1 MFGGESSFSFLRM
14 MRTGVAA
21 ILGVLACAHH
31 VQGQAAQVQDDAV
44 FLTLHVDIKGM
55 KSDARLALFPWEI
68 YSASLKKLLGIDLF
82 AEDEIDLKIAYGP
95 DGQTVAA
102 IASTNSAQIKMS
114 DLSKG
119 RFFVVKNPDGA
130 KREDVRRI
138 SDSDWVIQKA
148 DRVWY
153 IGSQKTLADY
163 SWAHRMPML
172 SKDKEEKEP
181 VFCTLKLFLPP
192 IRNEMISWAFLDD
205 LWKQEIQLFTL
216 NLFQGLEQ
224 IELHLMAGR
233 PLTLKMV
240 CEVRESVDVP
250 DVVGLIGSIQ
260 MVWLEELGSAISTR
274 KNSYRLSQR
283 EQFAWDAYYNRLIH
297 RVMETTPKVVDKQ
310 IVYELDELVVVPL
323 MALIG
328 SGVLETTEMSRL
340 SNERFASQYKF
351 REIYEAISD
360 YFKARGA
367 FPLREILSEQGESL
381 LSWRVAL
388 LPYLGYESLYKKFH
402 LNEPWDSPHNIKLL
416 EEMPSIYRTSR
427 QNIPQG
433 YTTFV
438 APYGVIDQKRK
449 TVWDIVPTNV
459 FADDS
464 KNLDCLVLVEV
475 EPQGAV
481 PWSSPEDVNVM
492 QTDLRTLLRSP
503 PEGNGYLNIDGET
516 DFLSNS
522 ISSLDLI
529 QLLRYSLESERE

>member
-1 MFGGESSFSFLRM
+1 MFGGESSFSILRM

-21 ILGVLACAHH
+21 ILGVFACAYHA
-31 VQGQAAQVQDDAV
+31 QGQSVQTQDDAV

-55 KSDARLALFPWEI
+55 KSDTRLALFPWEI
-68 YSASLKKLLGIDLF
+68 YSASLKKMLGIDLF
-82 AEDEIDLKIAYGP
+82 AEDEIDLQIAYGP
-95 DGQTVAA
+95 EDQTVAA
-102 IASTNSAQIKMS
+102 IATTNSAQIMIS
-114 DLSKG
+114 DLAKG
-119 RFFVVKNPDGA
+119 RFFVVKNPDGGTR
-130 KREDVRRI
+130 KDVRRI

-153 IGSQKTLADY
+153 IGSQKALADY
-163 SWAHRMPML
+163 SWAHRMPMH
-172 SKDKEEKEP
+172 STDKDEKESA
-181 VFCTLKLFLPP
+181 FCTLKLFLAP
-192 IRNEMISWAFLDD
+192 IRDEIISWTFLDD

-216 NLFQGLEQ
+216 NLFQCLEQ
-224 IELHLMAGR
+224 IELHLIAGR
-233 PLTLKMV
+233 PLTLKVV
-240 CEVRESVDVP
+240 CKVKESVEVAE
-250 DVVGLIGSIQ
+250 VVGLIQSIQ
-260 MVWLEELGSAISTR
+260 MVWLEELGSAISRR

-283 EQFAWDAYYNRLIH
+283 EQFAWDAFYNRLTH
-297 RVMETTPKVVDKQ
+297 MVMETTPKVEDKQ
-310 IVYELDELVVVPL
+310 IVYELDELVVTPL
-323 MALIG
+323 MAVIG

-351 REIYEAISD
+351 REIYGAISE
-360 YFKARGA
+360 YFETKGA
-367 FPLREILSEQGESL
+367 FPLREILSDQGESL

-388 LPYLGYESLYKKFH
+388 LPHLGYESLYKKFH

-416 EEMPSIYRTSR
+416 EEMPSIYRSAR
-427 QNIPQG
+427 QNIPPG

-449 TVWDIVPTNV
+449 TVWDVVPTNV

-464 KNLDCLVLVEV
+464 KNLDCLLLVEV

-529 QLLRYSLESERE
+529 QLLRYSLESER